1 MNDRHHHHNPHHHF
15 NANRAFAIG
24 VTLNIAFVAAEATF
38 GVVADSLALIA
49 DAGHNLSDVLG
60 LLLAWGANALGHR
73 QPSQRRTYGWR
84 STSIMAALINALML
98 LFVVGGISWEAVGRF
113 SEPTPVAGQTVI
125 IVAFC
130 GVLVNTLTAFL
141 FISGRKE
148 DLNIRGAYLH
158 MAADAAVS
166 AGVVAA
172 GLLMWWTGW
181 LWLDPVVSLII
192 AAIIFAGTWGLLRES
207 LDLILHAVPSG
218 IDPEAIEA
226 YLASL
231 PGITAVH
238 DLHVW
243 AMSTTANALTAH
255 LVKPDPAGDDQMI
268 LTATGELRHQYGIE
282 HVTLQLERRADLFD
296 CGSNCR
302 PNGGEHPIAD

>member
-1 MNDRHHHHNPHHHF
+1 MNDRHHHHNHHKHF
-15 NANRAFAIG
+15 NANRAFAVG
-24 VTLNIAFVAAEATF
+24 VTLNIAFVAVEATF

-98 LFVVGGISWEAVGRF
+98 LLVVGGISWEAIGRF
-113 SEPTPVAGQTVI
+113 SEPTLVAGQTVI
-125 IVAFC
+125 IVASC
-130 GVLVNTLTAFL
+130 GVLVNTLTALL

-166 AGVVAA
+166 AGVVLA

-231 PGITAVH
+231 PG
-238 DLHVW
+238 
-243 AMSTTANALTAH
+243 
-255 LVKPDPAGDDQMI
+255 
-268 LTATGELRHQYGIE
+268 
-282 HVTLQLERRADLFD
+282 
-296 CGSNCR
+296 
-302 PNGGEHPIAD
+302 

>member
-15 NANRAFAIG
+15 NANRAFAVG
-24 VTLNIAFVAAEATF
+24 VTLNIAFVAVEATF

-218 IDPEAIEA
+218 IDPETIEA
-226 YLASL
+226 YLADL
-231 PGITAVH
+231 PGVTAVH

-243 AMSTTANALTAH
+243 AMSTTENALTAH
-255 LVKPDPAGDDQMI
+255 LVKPDPDGDDQMI
-268 LTATGELRHQYGIE
+268 LTATCELRHHYGIE
-282 HVTLQLERRADLFD
+282 HVTLQLERRGDLFD

-302 PNGGEHPIAD
+302 PTGGEHPIAD